1 MNLMQML
8 PQLVQMLPQFIQGA
22 KRQYGNNFDPQQTVQ
37 NMLGQNC
44 NSQQE
49 ALQLM
54 LKAGKINEQQYGMLL
69 KML

>member
-1 MNLMQML
+1 MVILQMNL
-8 PQLVQMLPQFIQGA
+8 
-22 KRQYGNNFDPQQTVQ
+22 D
-37 NMLGQNC
+37 MLGQNC
-44 NSQQE
+44 NTPQE

>member
-1 MNLMQML
+1 MDLMQML
-8 PQLVQMLPQFIQGA
+8 PQFVQSA
-22 KRQYGNNFDPQQTVQ
+22 KQRYGNDFNPQQTVQ

-44 NSQQE
+44 NTPQD

>member
-8 PQLVQMLPQFIQGA
+8 PQFIQSA
-22 KRQYGNNFDPQQTVQ
+22 KQQHGNNFNPQQTVQ

-44 NSQQE
+44 NTPQE

-54 LKAGKINEQQYGMLL
+54 LKDGKINEQQYGMLL

>member
-1 MNLMQML
+1 MDLMNLM
-8 PQLVQMLPQFIQGA
+8 QMLPQFIQGA
-22 KRQYGNNFDPQQTVQ
+22 KQQHGNNFDPRQTVV

-44 NSQQE
+44 NTPQE

-54 LKAGKINEQQYGMLL
+54 LEARKINEQQYGMLL

>member
-1 MNLMQML
+1 MNNLIQI
-8 PQLVQMLPQFIQGA
+8 LPQFIQGA
-22 KRQYGNNFDPQQTVQ
+22 KQQHGDNFNPQQTVQ

-44 NSQQE
+44 NTPQD

-54 LKAGKINEQQYGMLL
+54 LKAGKINQQQYGILL

>member
-1 MNLMQML
+1 MDLMQML
-8 PQLVQMLPQFIQGA
+8 PKFIQGA
-22 KRQYGNNFDPQQTVQ
+22 KQQYGNNLDPRQIVQ

-44 NSQQE
+44 NTPQD

>member
-8 PQLVQMLPQFIQGA
+8 PQFIQCA
-22 KRQYGNNFDPQQTVQ
+22 KQQHGDNFNPQQTVQ

-44 NSQQE
+44 NTPQE

-54 LKAGKINEQQYGMLL
+54 LKVGKINEQQYGMLL

>member
-1 MNLMQML
+1 MDLMQML
-8 PQLVQMLPQFIQGA
+8 PQFIHGA
-22 KRQYGNNFDPQQTVQ
+22 KQQQGNNFDPRQTVI

-44 NSQQE
+44 NSPQE

-54 LKAGKINEQQYGMLL
+54 LNNGQINQQQYEMSL

>member
-1 MNLMQML
+1 ML
-8 PQLVQMLPQFIQGA
+8 SQFIQGA
-22 KRQYGNNFDPQQTVQ
+22 KQQQGNNFDPRQTVI

-44 NSQQE
+44 NTPQE

-54 LKAGKINEQQYGMLL
+54 LKAGKINEQQYEMLL

>member
-8 PQLVQMLPQFIQGA
+8 PQFIQSA
-22 KRQYGNNFDPQQTVQ
+22 KQQHGDNFNPQLTVQ
-37 NMLGQNC
+37 NILGQNC
-44 NSQQE
+44 NTPQE

-54 LKAGKINEQQYGMLL
+54 LNAGKINEQQYEMLL

>member
-8 PQLVQMLPQFIQGA
+8 PPFIQSA
-22 KRQYGNNFDPQQTVQ
+22 KQQHGDNFNPQQTVQ

-44 NSQQE
+44 NSPQE

-54 LKAGKINEQQYGMLL
+54 LNNGQFNQQKYEQVS
-69 KML
+69 KMLCKV

>member
-8 PQLVQMLPQFIQGA
+8 PQFIQSA
-22 KRQYGNNFDPQQTVQ
+22 KQQHGYNFNPQQTVQ
-37 NMLGQNC
+37 NILGQNC
-44 NSQQE
+44 NSPQD

-54 LKAGKINEQQYGMLL
+54 LDAGKINEQQYGMLL

>member
-1 MNLMQML
+1 MNLM
-8 PQLVQMLPQFIQGA
+8 QMLPQFIQGA
-22 KRQYGNNFDPQQTVQ
+22 KQRHGDNFNPQQTVQ

-44 NSQQE
+44 NTPQE

-54 LKAGKINEQQYGMLL
+54 LKAGKINEQQYGMSL